1 MFKGFEY
8 CYTLSSSCYLYLLRW
23 NLSFLGINV
32 HILPSM
38 PQNPVLRRH
47 YSRPCQPLLSPILF
61 PYRHWQELG
70 FLIVY
75 VTSRPDFQKMKV
87 MAWLAEHNFP
97 YGLVTFG
104 NGISKDLQRHKTEFL
119 RYLVNDV
126 SNLLEYKAQTLRERK
141 SSRVKRCELF
151 MRKNCQRISRKIWAG
166 SNSLRTHESRR
177 VSGQRRLRV

>member
-1 MFKGFEY
+1 MIFICATPPPIHVLTRF
-8 CYTLSSSCYLYLLRW
+8 YLLPYR
-23 NLSFLGINV
+23 
-32 HILPSM
+32 
-38 PQNPVLRRH
+38 
-47 YSRPCQPLLSPILF
+47 PLLSEVFF

-126 SNLLEYKAQTLRERK
+126 SNLLVYE
-141 SSRVKRCELF
+141 
-151 MRKNCQRISRKIWAG
+151 AG
-166 SNSLRTHESRR
+166 
-177 VSGQRRLRV
+177 